1 MPPRSQRGAPD
12 PQRSLLRAL
21 EQHHHSLAAALD
33 PGTASTILDRLLHL
47 RLLGDLEIEPDH
59 LAAILRS
66 DAPWATFRAACPALP
81 GSLPAVAPLG
91 FTALCRDLADVPVT
105 IDLPARLH
113 ERSLATA
120 DASRKHS
127 GSFYTPTAI
136 VGPLL
141 DAALAPLLADQP
153 PEQLARLRICDLA
166 CGAGSFLL
174 GAFAALLA
182 AHERWYAAHPGD
194 ARRDGCTILP
204 DHRVVLSRARRQ
216 AILERSIFGVDL
228 DPHALGLAHR
238 ALHLHVLAGHPGY
251 REPPPSANLH
261 CLDALAPGAL
271 ERRFAATLQPGGFDA
286 IVGNPPY
293 VRPHNLDPD
302 EKARHRAHYSVFRA
316 KADLYACFM
325 QRATELLRPGGRL
338 AYVVAR
344 GWLALDSFDVLR
356 RHLLDHYRLEQI
368 LELPAR
374 VFPEAQV
381 ETLAFVFQREPDA
394 QRRDQTLLRVRDLAG
409 ATLRTIPQRAFA
421 DTYCNVL
428 DLSIDPARDALKTTM
443 RQGPTLGSRYDVVFG
458 LKTGDDAKFLHTRKR
473 HHADRPLLRG
483 DDIRRYGHTWRGEYV
498 RYLPEKMR
506 AHRSTA
512 RPGEPARFEQ
522 PKVLVKDTSKDF
534 GATYEDG
541 AHYVKDVLIVLPRPG
556 VPAYDL
562 KALLG
567 VLNSQALRFYYR
579 STFPTLHVQS
589 KELASLPLPTFDL
602 TTRPGRAAHDR
613 LVGLVEQRLD
623 LEAQHPLA
631 PTDSVRQQLT
641 TRIRSLERRI
651 DDLVNAHYGLDAA
664 AVRVLEAA
672 LTRR

>member
-1 MPPRSQRGAPD
+1 VAPPIRSAASCARSSSTTKSSPPRWTP
-12 PQRSLLRAL
+12 
-21 EQHHHSLAAALD
+21 E
-33 PGTASTILDRLLHL
+33 TASTILDRLLHL

-66 DAPWATFRAACPALP
+66 DAPLDQPSAPPAP
-81 GSLPAVAPLG
+81 PSPARSRQFAPPG
-91 FTALCRDLADVPVT
+91 FTALCRDLSDVPVT

-141 DAALAPLLADQP
+141 DAALTPLLADQP

-166 CGAGSFLL
+166 CGPAPSSSAPSRPCSPPTSAGTPPTP
-174 GAFAALLA
+174 ATPAATA
-182 AHERWYAAHPGD
+182 ARSSPITASSLSAPGVRRSSSAASS
-194 ARRDGCTILP
+194 AST
-204 DHRVVLSRARRQ
+204 STRAHS
-216 AILERSIFGVDL
+216 ASPE
-228 DPHALGLAHR
+228 R

-271 ERRFAATLQPGGFDA
+271 ERHFPAALQAGGFDA

-293 VRPHNLDPD
+293 VRPHNLDPH
-302 EKARHRAHYSVFRA
+302 EKASHRAHYSVFRA

-325 QRATELLRPGGRL
+325 QRATGLLRPGGRL

-443 RQGPTLGSRYDVVFG
+443 RQGPTLGSRYDILFG

-522 PKVLVKDTSKDF
+522 PKVLVKDTSRDF